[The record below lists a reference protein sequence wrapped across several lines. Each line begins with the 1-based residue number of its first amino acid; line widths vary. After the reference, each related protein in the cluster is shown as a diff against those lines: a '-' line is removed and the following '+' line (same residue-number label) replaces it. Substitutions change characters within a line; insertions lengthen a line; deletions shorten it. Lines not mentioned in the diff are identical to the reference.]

1 MTTPPSTRQKPA
13 PDPDSRA
20 ARFRQL
26 ASSGLLVLGV
36 FACVFATAI
45 GVSAMGGYVAGQKQ
59 RNVSAT
65 QTTAMSIDLQYS
77 LGLTDLQAG
86 NYELAADRFR
96 WVLEHSP
103 GYPGAA
109 ESLAEAEAAVNTVDI
124 PEVATLI
131 PSTSDNPDQL
141 FAEAKE
147 FVGDEDWANAISRL
161 EQVQSIDSSYQ
172 NIEVKEMLYTAY
184 STLGLQY
191 VQGDRIEEGL
201 YLLEQA
207 EKIRPLSDFTAG
219 ERNLA
224 LLYTT
229 GQIYW
234 GLDWNVV
241 IQNFIV
247 IYEIAPNYRDVQ
259 PRLREAYVKWG
270 DQLWRLGAPCDA
282 VLQYDNALNMEVD
295 NEVQDKRTSAQ
306 DACDNPTLMPTATSI
321 DALTP
326 EGTDAVPDGTQ
337 TPNFIP

>member
-1 MTTPPSTRQKPA
+1 MTIPPPARNTPPSEADNRL
-13 PDPDSRA
+13 SRI
-20 ARFRQL
+20 RHL
-26 ASSGLLVLGV
+26 ASSGVLVLGV
-36 FACVFATAI
+36 FACVFMTAV
-45 GVSAMGGYVAGQKQ
+45 GVSAMGGYIAGQNQ

-65 QTTAMSIDLQYS
+65 QTTAMSIDLQYN
-77 LGLTDLQAG
+77 LGLSDMQSG

-109 ESLAEAEAAVNTVDI
+109 ESLAQAEAALNTVDI
-124 PEVATLI
+124 PDEATLI

-141 FAEAKE
+141 LAEAKD
-147 FVGDEDWANAISRL
+147 FFDSSDWANAISRL
-161 EQVQSIDSSYQ
+161 ERVQSIDPNYQ
-172 NIEVKEMLYTAY
+172 VIEVKEMLYTAY

-207 EKIRPLSDFTAG
+207 EKIRPLSDSTAG

-224 LLYTT
+224 RLYTT

-282 VLQYDNALNMEVD
+282 VVQYENALNMESD
-295 NEVQDKRTSAQ
+295 NEVRDKRISAQ
-306 DACDNPTLMPTATSI
+306 DACDNPTAVPTPTSV

-326 EGTDAVPDGTQ
+326 EGTDDNPDGTL
-337 TPNFIP
+337 TPDFIP